1 MSTAVTGADE
11 RPVHGAA
18 GAAAYRPPRRAH
30 LLMASTA
37 VGLVTTLLYTVFS
50 WRQWARFQVPSW
62 DLGIFTQILRAYS
75 EGRAPVVPIKGEGFM
90 ILGDHFHPLLVVLAP
105 VYAAFP
111 SGLTLLAAQAVLVG
125 ISAVVVTWCAVRHLG
140 RLPGTTLGL
149 AYGLSWGLQSAVAS
163 QFHEVALALPFL
175 ALSLAALV
183 RRDHRAAALWA
194 LPMVLIK
201 EDLGLTVAA
210 IGVVIVIRGSRRLGA
225 ALAVGGVAAFVITT
239 RVVLPALNPDGVWDY
254 ADDSIV
260 SVLFTDP
267 GAALNGLFT
276 GVGHKAALVL
286 LVFGVTGFLALRS
299 PLALITL
306 PTFAWRLTSDVP
318 FHWSADW
325 HYSAV
330 LMPIVFLAVVDT
342 FVTARGARRFA
353 APVGIGALILALVI
367 TVWFPLWKLTE
378 PETYAP
384 SHQDAA
390 ARQVLELIGDGAV
403 VDTDITMM
411 AYLAPRA
418 DVYWVGN
425 EGNPVPDYV
434 VVNRQSGIYGGNPPS
449 DVVEYATSKFPG
461 ETFVEVL
468 DSDGFLVAEHVP
480 QAN

>member
-1 MSTAVTGADE
+1 MLV
-11 RPVHGAA
+11 AA
-18 GAAAYRPPRRAH
+18 
-30 LLMASTA
+30 TA
-37 VGLVTTLLYTVFS
+37 VGLFTTALYVLFS

-75 EGRAPVVPIKGEGFM
+75 HLQAPVVPIKGEGFM
-90 ILGDHFHPLLVVLAP
+90 ILGDHFHPLLVILAP

-111 SGLTLLAAQAVLVG
+111 SGLTLLVLQAVLIG
-125 ISAVVVTWCAVRHLG
+125 LSTAVVTGCAVRHLG
-140 RLPGTTLGL
+140 RLPGACLGL

-163 QFHEVALALPFL
+163 QFHEVALALPLL

-194 LPMVLIK
+194 LPLLLVK

-210 IGVVIVIRGSRRLGA
+210 IGVVIVIRGARRLGA

-239 RVVLPALNPDGVWDY
+239 KVILPALNPDGVWDY

-260 SVLFTDP
+260 SLLLTDP

-276 GVGHKAALVL
+276 GVGNKAALVL

-318 FHWSADW
+318 FHWSTDW

-330 LMPIVFLAVVDT
+330 LMPVVFLAVVDT
-342 FVTARGARRFA
+342 FVSVRGARRFA
-353 APVGIGALILALVI
+353 APVGIGALVLALVV
-367 TVWFPLWKLTE
+367 TVWFPLWRLTD
-378 PETYAP
+378 PQTYAP

-390 ARQVLELIGDGAV
+390 ARQVLELIPDGAV

-411 AYLAPRA
+411 AYLAPRTE
-418 DVYWVGN
+418 VYWVGN

-434 VVNRQSGIYGGNPPS
+434 VVNQSSGIYGGSPPS
-449 DVVEYATSKFPG
+449 DVVDYATSKFPE
-461 ETFVEVL
+461 ETFVEVFAQ
-468 DSDGFLVAEHVP
+468 DGFLVAERV
-480 QAN
+480 ADAG